1 MTIPEHSSSEG
12 SGGDRRPPK
21 NRLYGI
27 YAHAVFW
34 GTALLVWVAA
44 LILPTVDLRWRLMR
58 RAIGVMARI
67 TGIRVCVRGLQHLP
81 PPDQRCILIANHA
94 SYLDTPLLIL
104 ALPYRFSFVAKAE
117 LRTNPAVHL
126 FLRRIGTE
134 FIERR
139 NARNAAR
146 DLRALTELSRRGRSL
161 FFFPEGTI
169 RREPGLLPFRMGAFN
184 TAADQGIAVVPIAID
199 GSRAILKDGE
209 RWPRPGE
216 VIITV
221 ERALRPGEFSGGTR
235 DKRQTAQALRDAAHA
250 SIRRTLR
257 VAPCPAGDTDPAAR

>member
-1 MTIPEHSSSEG
+1 MTTPDDNTGDGIGKGRQAPE
-12 SGGDRRPPK
+12 
-21 NRLYGI
+21 NRLYGV
-27 YAHAVFW
+27 YAHSVFW
-34 GTALLVWVAA
+34 GTALLVWVAV
-44 LILPTVDLRWRLMR
+44 LILPTADLRWRLMR
-58 RAIGVMARI
+58 RAIGFMARI
-67 TGIRVCVRGLQHLP
+67 TRVRVRVHGLQHLP
-81 PPDQRCILIANHA
+81 TPDQRCILVANHA
-94 SYLDTPLLIL
+94 SYLDTPLLIH

-134 FIERR
+134 FIERH

-146 DLRALTELSRRGRSL
+146 DLRGLTELSRQGRSL

-184 TAADQGIAVVPIAID
+184 TAADEGIPIVPIAIN

-216 VIITV
+216 VIITIG
-221 ERALRPGEFSGGTR
+221 RPLHPGDFSDAKG
-235 DKRQTAQALRDAAHA
+235 DKRQTAQALRDAAY
-250 SIRRTLR
+250 
-257 VAPCPAGDTDPAAR
+257 AAIQEYCG

>member
-1 MTIPEHSSSEG
+1 MTTPEHNSSG
-12 SGGDRRPPK
+12 GPGGDRRPPE
-21 NRLYGI
+21 NRLYGL
-27 YAHAVFW
+27 YAHSVFW
-34 GTALLVWVAA
+34 GTALLVWIAA
-44 LILPTVDLRWRLMR
+44 LLLPTTELRWRLMR
-58 RAIGVMARI
+58 RAIGAMAGI
-67 TGIRVCVRGLQHLP
+67 TGVRVRVRGLQHLP
-81 PPDQRCILIANHA
+81 APDQRCILVANHA

-134 FIERR
+134 FIERQ
-139 NARNAAR
+139 NARSAAR

-184 TAADQGIAVVPIAID
+184 TAADEGIPVIPIAIK

-209 RWPRPGE
+209 RWPHPGE
-216 VIITV
+216 VLITIG
-221 ERALRPGEFSGGTR
+221 RALHPGDFSGAGQ
-235 DKRQTAQALRDAAHA
+235 DKRQTAQTLRDAAHA
-250 SIRRTLR
+250 AIGEH
-257 VAPCPAGDTDPAAR
+257 CG